1 MNARVTARLRPLV
14 ILFSDDGYRRVY
26 FAGCLA
32 ESFRNVRV
40 RRPVCQFA
48 TARGSCAQLIDTFT
62 PDHAHPRST
71 PENKRETHLF
81 QARACLN
88 RAQLSQ
94 ACMER

>member
-48 TARGSCAQLIDTFT
+48 KVRGSCAQQVNAFT
-62 PDHAHPRST
+62 QFH
-71 PENKRETHLF
+71 
-81 QARACLN
+81 
-88 RAQLSQ
+88 
-94 ACMER
+94 